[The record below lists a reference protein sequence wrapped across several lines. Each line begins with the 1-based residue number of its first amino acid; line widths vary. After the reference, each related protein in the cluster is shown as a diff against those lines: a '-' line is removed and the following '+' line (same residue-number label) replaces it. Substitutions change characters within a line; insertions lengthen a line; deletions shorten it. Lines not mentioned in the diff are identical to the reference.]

1 LKENQKLLDNTFKF
15 IQFLKN
21 RYKTMELNGITLI
34 LILNSF
40 LLIGLTLS
48 QNESSKDAAST
59 QTTSVVNPF
68 EIVTWICLLLQLVCL
83 VIKQKMSDF

>member
-1 LKENQKLLDNTFKF
+1 
-15 IQFLKN
+15 
-21 RYKTMELNGITLI
+21 MELNGITLI